1 MVVVDN
7 NNNANESITMITIEN
22 AKVETLDMTQARP
35 VGKTV
40 VTVTIGDLVLYA
52 TEEYATVDDQT
63 LLDGLASNYK

>member
-1 MVVVDN
+1 
-7 NNNANESITMITIEN
+7 MIKIEN
-22 AKVETLDMTQARP
+22 ATVETLDKNQARP

>member
-1 MVVVDN
+1 
-7 NNNANESITMITIEN
+7 MIKIEN
-22 AKVETLDMTQARP
+22 AKVETLDMNQARP

>member
-1 MVVVDN
+1 
-7 NNNANESITMITIEN
+7 MIRIEN
-22 AKVETLDMTQARP
+22 AKVETLDKNQARP

>member
-1 MVVVDN
+1 
-7 NNNANESITMITIEN
+7 MIKIEN
-22 AKVETLDMTQARP
+22 ATVETLDMNQARE

-40 VTVTIGDLVLYA
+40 VTVTVGDLVLYA